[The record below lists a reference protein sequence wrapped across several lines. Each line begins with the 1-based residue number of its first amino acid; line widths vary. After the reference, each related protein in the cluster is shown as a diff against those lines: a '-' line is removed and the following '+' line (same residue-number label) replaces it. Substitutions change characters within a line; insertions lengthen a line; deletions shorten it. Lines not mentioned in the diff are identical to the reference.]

1 MFLNDKLHF
10 FSPVRGRYL
19 AMYSY
24 TDTIYIICEFEIYET
39 VPEFPGNFYVYS
51 IYITN
56 LHSIIIEWKYV
67 YRVYY

>member
-1 MFLNDKLHF
+1 MWWILFLNDKLHF

-39 VPEFPGNFYVYS
+39 VPEFPGNFYV
-51 IYITN
+51 
-56 LHSIIIEWKYV
+56 
-67 YRVYY
+67 